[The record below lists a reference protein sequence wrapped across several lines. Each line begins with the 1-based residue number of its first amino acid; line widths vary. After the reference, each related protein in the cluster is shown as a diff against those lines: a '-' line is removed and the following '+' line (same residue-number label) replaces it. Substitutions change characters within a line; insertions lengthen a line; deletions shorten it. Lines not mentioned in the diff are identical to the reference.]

1 MGIAVGLPY
10 SGTGAPGMAQGLP
23 LGVPPPM
30 ARPAPALMAPQSNMH
45 VRIAEPVAPAVAAA
59 PAAPR
64 REAAE
69 RVGAPAA
76 AAAPP
81 PQPVFVAHAQSTLD
95 IREAESQASAAA
107 EERKQAAER
116 DALASQLAL
125 KAASKILATKAK
137 RRAKDGA

>member
-10 SGTGAPGMAQGLP
+10 SGTGSPGMAQGLP

-30 ARPAPALMAPQSNMH
+30 ARPAPALMAPQGNMH

-64 REAAE
+64 RDAAE
-69 RVGAPAA
+69 RTAAPSE

-81 PQPVFVAHAQSTLD
+81 PQPVFVSHAQSTLD
-95 IREAESQASAAA
+95 IREAES
-107 EERKQAAER
+107 QAAER

>member
-1 MGIAVGLPY
+1 MGIAVGVPY
-10 SGTGAPGMAQGLP
+10 GGTGAPGMAQGLP

-30 ARPAPALMAPQSNMH
+30 ARPAPALMAPQGNMH
-45 VRIAEPVAPAVAAA
+45 VRIAEPVAPVVAAA
-59 PAAPR
+59 PAAPP
-64 REAAE
+64 REGAE
-69 RVGAPAA
+69 RVAAPAE
-76 AAAPP
+76 AAPP

-95 IREAESQASAAA
+95 IREAEAQVAAAA